1 MEQVSREGGPAQP
14 TVTGSFNATQ
24 NGGNLSEWA
33 VTKPHTCG

>member
-1 MEQVSREGGPAQP
+1 MEQVSRIEARP